1 LPSVLAF
8 GGVGLGFGVVAEPA
22 EHDGVQRAVGLP
34 VPAAVEPVPL
44 GFAGGSRQWR
54 HPAQHRERGFAVHPV
69 GVVADGEQDLAAVSV
84 PIPAT
89 AISCGANSVTMPSSS
104 ASEWLIS
111 SSSCR

>member
-1 LPSVLAF
+1 VLF
-8 GGVGLGFGVVAEPA
+8 SKFFVDVGLGARVAAFPGGGDDV
-22 EHDGVQRAVGLP
+22 DGPVGLP